1 MLFSK
6 QFFTKSATEE
16 NTRPSFIACIEAQL
30 EVASSAAQVMGG
42 QTPLPK
48 ATSPSSPLPVQA
60 CPEGG
65 RRAPR
70 IGQL

>member
-16 NTRPSFIACIEAQL
+16 NTHPSFIACVEAQL
-30 EVASSAAQVMGG
+30 AVTSSAAPVMGG

-48 ATSPSSPLPVQA
+48 AASPSSPLPVQA
-60 CPEGG
+60 CPGGG